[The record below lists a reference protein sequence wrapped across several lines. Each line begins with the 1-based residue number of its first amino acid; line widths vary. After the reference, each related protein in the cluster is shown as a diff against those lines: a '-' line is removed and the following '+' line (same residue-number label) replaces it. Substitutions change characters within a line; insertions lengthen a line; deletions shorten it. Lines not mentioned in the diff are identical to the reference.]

1 MVKYQSVDDGGL
13 LTRIHLKAFKHIKL
27 QCCIF
32 TNRATKVMRMPP
44 NYQKT
49 ITETAAKVFGESAS
63 VWLIGSRLND
73 DAKGGDVDLLI
84 KLDSPTENKA
94 VLGARYNALLQ
105 IKLGLQKFDVLVID
119 PSTAL
124 KQIHQQALSKGV
136 RL

>member
-1 MVKYQSVDDGGL
+1 
-13 LTRIHLKAFKHIKL
+13 
-27 QCCIF
+27 
-32 TNRATKVMRMPP
+32 MRMPP

-63 VWLIGSRLND
+63 VWLFGSRLD
-73 DAKGGDVDLLI
+73 DNAKGGDVDLLI
-84 KLDSPTENKA
+84 QLDSPTENKA

>member
-1 MVKYQSVDDGGL
+1 M
-13 LTRIHLKAFKHIKL
+13 RI
-27 QCCIF
+27 
-32 TNRATKVMRMPP
+32 PP
-44 NYQKT
+44 DYQKI

-63 VWLIGSRLND
+63 VLLFGSRLDD

-124 KQIHQQALSKGV
+124 KQIHKEALSKGV